1 MLQATAASL
10 EKAKLR
16 YCDAIEIFEAYFRVK
31 RNIIYER
38 TWFNSWNQLE
48 GEPVEQYVLS
58 LHSLARNCEYGTL
71 REEFIRDRIVIGIRG
86 KALSRRLQL
95 DAALTLEKAMR
106 LVRQNEAVGEQQ
118 KVLQGNVEYK
128 K

>member
-10 EKAKLR
+10 EKAKQR
-16 YCDAIEIFEAYFRVK
+16 YCDAIETFEAYFRVK

-38 TWFNSWNQLE
+38 TRFNSRNQLE

-71 REEFIRDRIVIGIRG
+71 REELIRDRIVMGIRH

-95 DAALTLEKAMR
+95 DAALTLEKAINIHHVI
-106 LVRQNEAVGEQQ
+106 L
-118 KVLQGNVEYK
+118 
-128 K
+128 